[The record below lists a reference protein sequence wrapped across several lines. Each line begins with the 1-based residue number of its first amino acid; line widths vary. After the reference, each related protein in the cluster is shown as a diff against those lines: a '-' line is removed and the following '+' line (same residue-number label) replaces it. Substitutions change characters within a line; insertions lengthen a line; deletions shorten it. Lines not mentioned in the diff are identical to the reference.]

1 MTEILSQN
9 EIDALLN
16 ALDSGEVNVKEMKEE
31 EERVKIRE
39 YDFKNPQKIAKDQLK
54 TLEIIHE
61 KFARLL
67 QTFLSGYLRANA
79 KASVETV
86 DQYAYSEY
94 GNAISNPSFIN
105 IVNFEPLGGQ
115 VIIDMSPNL
124 AFVMIDRLLGGTG
137 DNPEEIRSF
146 TEIELLLLKRVMR
159 KVVEI
164 VAEAWEDV
172 IFLTPRLEKIE
183 TNSQFAQIVSPNETV
198 SLITLSMTIGE
209 VEGFVNICIP
219 HMVLE
224 PVLNKLSTK
233 LWFSLTSKPV
243 TEEDRDIIKQRME
256 NTKVPVIAE
265 LGRTVLNVGEI
276 LSLRRG
282 DVFALDD
289 LAGGELK
296 IKVGP
301 YTKFRGKA
309 GKSRKKLA
317 VKITKA
323 YKDGEEIDE

>member
-16 ALDSGEVNVKEMKEE
+16 ALNSGEVDVKEMQEE
-31 EERVKIRE
+31 EERVKIKE

-67 QTFLSGYLRANA
+67 QTFLSGYLRTTA
-79 KASVETV
+79 KSAVETV

-94 GNAISNPSFIN
+94 GNAISNPSFLN
-105 IVNFEPLGGQ
+105 IINFEPLGGQ
-115 VIIDMSPNL
+115 IILDISPNL
-124 AFVMIDRLLGGTG
+124 AFVMIDRLLGGIG
-137 DNPEEIRSF
+137 ESPEEVRGF
-146 TEIELLLLKRVMR
+146 TEIELLLLKRVMK

-164 VAEAWEDV
+164 IAEAWEDV

-198 SLITLSMTIGE
+198 TLMTLSLTVGE
-209 VEGFVNICIP
+209 AEGFINICIP

-233 LWFSLTSKPV
+233 LWFSLTSRPV
-243 TEEDRDIIKQRME
+243 TEEDRETIKHKIE

-289 LAGGELK
+289 TADSELK

-301 YTKFRGKA
+301 YTKFEGKA
-309 GKSRKKLA
+309 GKSKKRLA

>member
-16 ALDSGEVNVKEMKEE
+16 ALSSGEVDVKEMQEE
-31 EERVKIRE
+31 EERVRIRE

-67 QTFLSGYLRANA
+67 QTFLSGYLRTTSKSA
-79 KASVETV
+79 VETV

-94 GNAISNPSFIN
+94 GNAISNPSFLS

-115 VIIDMSPNL
+115 IVVDISPNL

-137 DNPEEIRSF
+137 ENPDEVRGF
-146 TEIELLLLKRVMR
+146 TEIELLLLKRVMK

-198 SLITLSMTIGE
+198 TLITLSLTVGE
-209 VEGFVNICIP
+209 AEGFINICIP

-233 LWFSLTSKPV
+233 LWFSLTSRPV
-243 TEEDRDIIKQRME
+243 TEEDRDTIKQKIE

-289 LAGGELK
+289 TADSELK

-301 YTKFRGKA
+301 YTKFHGKA
-309 GKSRKKLA
+309 GKSKKRLA

>member
-1 MTEILSQN
+1 LTEILSQN

-61 KFARLL
+61 KFARLI
-67 QTFLSGYLRANA
+67 QTFLSGYLRATA

-94 GNAISNPSFIN
+94 GNAISNPSFIS

-146 TEIELLLLKRVMR
+146 TEIELLLLKRVMK

-198 SLITLSMTIGE
+198 SLITLSMNIGE

-233 LWFSLTSKPV
+233 LWFSLTSRPV
-243 TEEDRDIIKQRME
+243 TEEDRDTIKQRIE

-289 LAGGELK
+289 LADSDLK
-296 IKVGP
+296 IRVGP
-301 YTKFRGKA
+301 YTKFYGKA
-309 GKSRKKLA
+309 GKARRKLA

-323 YKDGEEIDE
+323 YKDGEGIDE